1 MLALFPAQC
10 SKPALKTVPLV
21 AVTELHSELPAQF
34 HFKVMGLPV
43 SLHIENWWVPG
54 RIRRNITMLDM
65 ILNSPNQIF
74 FCILFCVWSMAS
86 LTSAAAEKFQHAYK
100 SCTKNKSNVKLLTA
114 SERIGLSDSA
124 ITTWELFDRKRE
136 SIQFSRVEHHPLA
149 ICYLAKFCLIRYT
162 LSHFWDQWSGNRSY
176 GVFNHVQFLE
186 LSVLITEWIL
196 SWKTTCINMRSTEVL
211 ILDNALINWH
221 VFCLFFKNRSKS
233 PYLTLSCHSQGL
245 PGSSWSL

>member
-1 MLALFPAQC
+1 M
-10 SKPALKTVPLV
+10 LKTC
-21 AVTELHSELPAQF
+21 SEDSTPGCCNRASQWTSCT
-34 HFKVMGLPV
+34 V
-43 SLHIENWWVPG
+43 SLQSDGLASIPSYWKLV
-54 RIRRNITMLDM
+54 
-65 ILNSPNQIF
+65 SPRKSKAKHNHVGHDFKFPKPDF

-114 SERIGLSDSA
+114 SEKIGLSDSA

-149 ICYLAKFCLIRYT
+149 ICYLAKFCLILYT
-162 LSHFWDQWSGNRSY
+162 LSLFWDQWSGNRSY

-196 SWKTTCINMRSTEVL
+196 SWKTTCINMRSTEVF